1 MLIDWT
7 LLFVGGSSSFFLF
20 RRFFGRGLC
29 VTRCTMVT
37 VMVMVGGI
45 MIFVFVLG

>member
-1 MLIDWT
+1 
-7 LLFVGGSSSFFLF
+7 
-20 RRFFGRGLC
+20 LC

-37 VMVMVGGI
+37 VMVMVCGI